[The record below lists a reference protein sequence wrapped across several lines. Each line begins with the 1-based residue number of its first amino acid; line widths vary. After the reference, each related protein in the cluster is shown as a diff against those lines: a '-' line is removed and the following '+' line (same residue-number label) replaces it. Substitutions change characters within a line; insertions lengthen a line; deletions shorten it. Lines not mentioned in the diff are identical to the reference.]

1 MATEQRLDPAGER
14 PDRALEKGKSTSRRH
29 RLKRVAKWSATV
41 LTVVAAF
48 VIWAI
53 EDDVRTLASLRRID
67 GTQAELTR
75 IATELARS
83 TSGDGIVWIAYPKK
97 TSKRFKCEF
106 NRDSGDWSVLGNA
119 GFEPV
124 RQVAIDEDWSA
135 LRFRRTEYIQALT
148 RQNSMAISEEGKRR
162 TN

>member
-1 MATEQRLDPAGER
+1 MTPLFKKLNLADNGTILVLNPPESFEAELAELSGVTVRRRSTTKPTSFAIGFAT
-14 PDRALEKGKSTSRRH
+14 S
-29 RLKRVAKWSATV
+29 
-41 LTVVAAF
+41 
-48 VIWAI
+48 
-53 EDDVRTLASLRRID
+53 
-67 GTQAELTR
+67 QAELTR
-75 IATELARS
+75 VATELVSS
-83 TSGDGIVWIAYPKK
+83 TSGDAIVWIAYPKK

-124 RQVAIDEDWSA
+124 RQVAIDADWSA

-162 TN
+162 TK